1 MARAVQCDVSNCCER
16 AYSVVRF
23 PSGLEVPYC
32 LRHLK
37 PHRAYVVRVL
47 PAGPT
52 KAEIRRAWW
61 AGAR

>member
-1 MARAVQCDVSNCCER
+1 MTRGPKCDVSDCCER

-23 PSGLEVPYC
+23 PSGIELPYC

-47 PAGPT
+47 AG
-52 KAEIRRAWW
+52 R
-61 AGAR
+61 G